1 MLVLPRQWCS
11 DLCPLSLTQRPTQP
25 APLSTTPGDDDERTD
40 ASYRQCVRGG
50 VAPLPAPSTLSG
62 SLILISYRG
71 RKSGREFTV
80 PVAYAEDADG
90 LIVFVG
96 HSEAKAWWHSMPGAN
111 VRVRLRGV
119 DFDADAS
126 VVRGSS
132 LASAYLACQPRSAG
146 AIALAATNPVFV
158 RLERLRPL
166 AG

>member
-1 MLVLPRQWCS
+1 MGRFGNVFVAVVLRS
-11 DLCPLSLTQRPTQP
+11 PLHR
-25 APLSTTPGDDDERTD
+25 
-40 ASYRQCVRGG
+40 
-50 VAPLPAPSTLSG
+50 TLSG

-71 RKSGREFTV
+71 RKSGREYTV

-96 HSEAKAWWHSMPGAN
+96 HSEAKTWWRSMPGN

-119 DFDADAS
+119 DFDADTC
-126 VVRGSS
+126 VVKSS
-132 LASAYLACQPRSAG
+132 SFASAYLARQPRSAG
-146 AIALAATNPVFV
+146 AIAAAATNPVFV

>member
-1 MLVLPRQWCS
+1 MSGRMRRIGNVFVSALLRS
-11 DLCPLSLTQRPTQP
+11 RLHR
-25 APLSTTPGDDDERTD
+25 
-40 ASYRQCVRGG
+40 
-50 VAPLPAPSTLSG
+50 TLSG

-96 HSEAKAWWHSMPGAN
+96 HSEAKTWWRSMPGAS

-119 DFDADAS
+119 DFDADAR
-126 VVRGSS
+126 VVNGSS
-132 LASAYLACQPRSAG
+132 LATAYLARQPRSAG
-146 AIALAATNPVFV
+146 AIAAAATNPVFV

-166 AG
+166 SG